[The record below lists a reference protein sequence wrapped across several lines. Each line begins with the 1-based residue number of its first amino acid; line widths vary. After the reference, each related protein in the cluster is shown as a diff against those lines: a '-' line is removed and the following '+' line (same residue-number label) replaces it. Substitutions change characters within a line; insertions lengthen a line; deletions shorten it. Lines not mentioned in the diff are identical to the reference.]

1 MSAFKSLRGRTILL
15 DVPQRKKS
23 SIELSAK
30 DEEAMMQEAAKLW
43 NKLTVYAVG
52 DKVEEVKVGDQVYV
66 RTSALNMEQV
76 ERIDIDGEINVSD
89 ISLTDREAKST
100 FIGVSRKLNVDYVP
114 EPTIADL
121 DKKLSDTLS
130 FVEPMIFP
138 QV

>member
-1 MSAFKSLRGRTILL
+1 MSTFKSLRGRTILL

-76 ERIDIDGEINVSD
+76 ERIDIDGSI
-89 ISLTDREAKST
+89 
-100 FIGVSRKLNVDYVP
+100 KLVLNEGDV
-114 EPTIADL
+114 I
-121 DKKLSDTLS
+121 
-130 FVEPMIFP
+130 IIW
-138 QV
+138 